1 HAFHILFR
9 VIPGLTTVVY
19 LNMLGAR
26 VILQSVDREIPS
38 IARALKATPWN
49 FISQHQVGITV
60 PASILRGTSMDRAAS
75 VVHTEALKPYGVS
88 LARRMASPS
97 DSKVST
103 VMTGPKISSCAA
115 SVP

>member
-1 HAFHILFR
+1 
-9 VIPGLTTVVY
+9 
-19 LNMLGAR
+19 MLGAR

-38 IARALKATPWN
+38 IARALEAAPRH
-49 FISQHQVGITV
+49 FISQHQVGID
-60 PASILRGTSMDRAAS
+60 PHAILRGTSMDRAAS

-115 SVP
+115 SVPGRTMVSTVGSIKKPSR